1 MSIGRSILESISNS
15 TIKEAE
21 DTRKERKIPIGLK
34 DEKTKDI
41 LNAVVGQ
48 LSDGIWEN
56 SPGMERYWRFT
67 DGGDGKGNII
77 VYNGYERNP
86 WYNPR
91 QRGSGNPWFYSA
103 FNDMDDDAV
112 KRYFAHKIKQIVK
125 EEGLEWKRDNTEPC
139 TYLDYDSGVTVRD
152 AYKVYDRL
160 LGRIDRITEGVAM
173 SKDDPNFKELVIRDF
188 QLFME
193 DKYDIATKRDLAR
206 ALENVTEDDI
216 NEYFTGMFYEIFDTE
231 DLESANEAEKIIRDR
246 YYAMEDIEEE
256 GLTESIDFKELAAV
270 LEKDPKSIYAYE
282 EKHDIS
288 TLDLID
294 RLVYLVTKNPDKN
307 KEATNFIKGFE
318 AADDIEEYLNYK
330 DNYNDINFIEWISE
344 LEEE

>member
-56 SPGMERYWRFT
+56 SPGMERYWRFASGA
-67 DGGDGKGNII
+67 DDNGNLV
-77 VYNGYERNP
+77 VYDGYERNP

-103 FNDMDDDAV
+103 FSKMSDEEV

-125 EEGLEWKRDNTEPC
+125 EEGLEWSRDNTEHSD
-139 TYLDYDSGVTVRD
+139 YLDYDSGVTVRD

-160 LGRIDRITEGVAM
+160 LGRIDRITEGIAM
-173 SKDDPNFKELVIRDF
+173 SKDDPNFKELVLRDF

-193 DKYDIATKRDLAR
+193 DKYDIQNVQDLADV
-206 ALENVTEDDI
+206 LEHVSNDDI
-216 NEYFTGMFYEIFDTE
+216 NEYFTDMFYEIADTE
-231 DLESANEAEKIIRDR
+231 DLESANEAERIIRNE
-246 YYAMEDIEEE
+246 YYALEDIEEE
-256 GLTESIDFKELAAV
+256 E
-270 LEKDPKSIYAYE
+270 
-282 EKHDIS
+282 
-288 TLDLID
+288 
-294 RLVYLVTKNPDKN
+294 
-307 KEATNFIKGFE
+307 
-318 AADDIEEYLNYK
+318 
-330 DNYNDINFIEWISE
+330 
-344 LEEE
+344 